1 MDPAIGPVAAPPQA
15 APAAAPGTAPALAP
29 PDDTAEVPLDR
40 VSSYADAVAR
50 RSELFLLATQA
61 RQQDQQA
68 RLDRMRANFNES
80 QERRSERLRE
90 MNALRDMAIEQAK
103 KDDEVLKKY
112 IAMI

>member
-1 MDPAIGPVAAPPQA
+1 MDPAIGPVVAQPQA
-15 APAAAPGTAPALAP
+15 APAAAPGASPAAAPL
-29 PDDTAEVPLDR
+29 DVTAEIPTDR
-40 VSSYADAVAR
+40 VGSYADAIAQ
-50 RSELFLLATQA
+50 RSELFLLATQS
-61 RQQDQQA
+61 RQQEQQA

-80 QERRSERLRE
+80 QERRSERMRE

>member
-1 MDPAIGPVAAPPQA
+1 MDCAIAPVAAPPQA
-15 APAAAPGTAPALAP
+15 APAAGAGPVPATAPL
-29 PDDTAEVPLDR
+29 DDTAGVPTDR
-40 VSSYADAVAR
+40 VGSYADAIAQ

-80 QERRSERLRE
+80 QERRSERMRE

>member
-1 MDPAIGPVAAPPQA
+1 VDPAIGPVAASQQA
-15 APAAAPGTAPALAP
+15 VPTAGPGSVPALAP
-29 PDDTAEVPLDR
+29 LDDTAELPPDS
-40 VSSYADAVAR
+40 VSSYADAVTR
-50 RSELFLLATQA
+50 RSEVFLLATQA

-80 QERRSERLRE
+80 QERRTERMRE

-112 IAMI
+112 ITMI

>member
-1 MDPAIGPVAAPPQA
+1 MDPAIGPVAPPPQA
-15 APAAAPGTAPALAP
+15 APAAAPGTSPAAPL
-29 PDDTAEVPLDR
+29 DDTAEVSTDR
-40 VSSYADAVAR
+40 VGSYADAITR

-80 QERRSERLRE
+80 QERRSERMRE

>member
-1 MDPAIGPVAAPPQA
+1 MDSAIAPVVAPPQA
-15 APAAAPGTAPALAP
+15 APAAAAGPAPATAPL
-29 PDDTAEVPLDR
+29 DDTAEVPTDR
-40 VSSYADAVAR
+40 VGSYADAITQ

-80 QERRSERLRE
+80 QERRSERMRE

>member
-1 MDPAIGPVAAPPQA
+1 MDPAIGPIAASQQA
-15 APAAAPGTAPALAP
+15 VPAAGPGPAPALAP
-29 PDDTAEVPLDR
+29 LDDTAELPLDS
-40 VSSYADAVAR
+40 VSSYADAVTR
-50 RSELFLLATQA
+50 RSEVFLLATQA

-80 QERRSERLRE
+80 QERRSERMRE

-112 IAMI
+112 ITMI